1 MPAATVKMPLAEFMR
16 LPDRENADLELCD
29 GEVVEVPLP
38 SLYHMYLQETLEPML
53 RSVLPEGF
61 FIRKEFSYG
70 FKGEA
75 HRADIGAVPLERWNS
90 AVSSPAGK
98 VLPFPGAPDLLIEI
112 LSPSN
117 TAMELNRL
125 RRLCFENGCKQ
136 FWVVDPGLKT
146 ILVFERL
153 GPHPEYG
160 GGDSIP
166 LRAVTGGDQVL
177 PLTSIFRD

>member
-38 SLYHMYLQETLEPML
+38 SPYHMYLQETLEPML

-70 FKGEA
+70 FDGEA